1 MDFDAV
7 ADEVYAAGRGDF
19 VPVRDERAKQARAS
33 GDRALAERIKGLRKP
48 TVAASLLN
56 RLARAGSDDLDR
68 LGRLGEALRDA
79 HQRLDGDRL
88 RELSRE
94 RHDLIGELTARVR
107 SLASEEGLSVNDG
120 TARQLEDSFEAALA
134 DERAFRELCL
144 GRLAGALTE
153 ENSGQWFTAVS
164 APPVKSAES
173 AEPAKPAQPKP
184 KSARKPEKPKRE
196 KEGADREKKRAEQ
209 EAAQQKELAEA
220 REKERA
226 ELEAARETAAAT
238 VRARDEARQTQAD
251 AENVAEDAAEA
262 VADLRKRLKEAE
274 RAERAARKEATAA
287 RREAESA
294 ARAAT
299 EADRELRN
307 LRTKSH

>member
-107 SLASEEGLSVNDG
+107 SLASEDGLSVNDG

-153 ENSGQWFTAVS
+153 ENSGQWFTAAS
-164 APPVKSAES
+164 APPVKS

-196 KEGADREKKRAEQ
+196 KEGAAREKKRAEQ

-226 ELEAARETAAAT
+226 ELEAAREKAAAT

-251 AENVAEDAAEA
+251 AESVAEDAAEA